1 MKVIKITNKI
11 RCELGVC
18 NNLATYALTM
28 SRTGIRSRI
37 YLCEECLRRIYAE
50 AKAILDEKTAATES
64 EKTAATESKKTAATE
79 PEKKTEKPPEN
90 QPKPK
95 KQKIKKE
102 DSDEPN

>member
-37 YLCEECLRRIYAE
+37 YLCEDCLKRIYVE
-50 AKAILDEKTAATES
+50 AKAILEE
-64 EKTAATESKKTAATE
+64 KTAATE
-79 PEKKTEKPPEN
+79 PEKKAEKPPEN

-95 KQKIKKE
+95 KKPIKKE

>member
-37 YLCEECLRRIYAE
+37 YLCEDCLKRIYAE
-50 AKAILDEKTAATES
+50 AKAILDEKTAAAES
-64 EKTAATESKKTAATE
+64 EKTA
-79 PEKKTEKPPEN
+79 EKPPEN
-90 QPKPK
+90 QTKPK
-95 KQKIKKE
+95 KKPIKKE
-102 DSDEPN
+102 ESDEPN